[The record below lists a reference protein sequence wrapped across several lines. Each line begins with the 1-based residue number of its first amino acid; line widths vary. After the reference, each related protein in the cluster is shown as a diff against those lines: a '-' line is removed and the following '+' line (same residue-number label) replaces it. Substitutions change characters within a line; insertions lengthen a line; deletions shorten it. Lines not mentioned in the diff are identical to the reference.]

1 MDFGEKLQELRK
13 RRGLTQEELAQALF
27 VSRTAVSKW
36 ESGRGYPSIDSLKEI
51 SKYFSVTVD
60 DLLSGEKLLS
70 IAETENR
77 TNLRNLCGLLI
88 GMTDLFSFLLIVL
101 PLYPKT
107 ADGFVYAVNLL
118 SYGEIAPAIR
128 ALYWVLFLTLV
139 LLGGLKV
146 LRTQSK
152 LLTGCSMAVSIA
164 AVLFL
169 ALAGET
175 YAVILAFLLLAVK
188 VALLFQCNKTN
199 IP

>member
-1 MDFGEKLQELRK
+1 MKTE
-13 RRGLTQEELAQALF
+13 
-27 VSRTAVSKW
+27 
-36 ESGRGYPSIDSLKEI
+36 P
-51 SKYFSVTVD
+51 

-188 VALLFQCNKTN
+188 VALLLKCEKTD